1 MIIVLTQGIP
11 HGQVVAL
18 CAKKRNNT
26 SDSDVALQHDPET
39 SNGDES
45 EELPQEYSEEQ
56 LPAKITEVSIHQRH
70 AYDARHGKVAR
81 QRYDAFNI
89 PCGQNFEPG
98 EEVPENED
106 PNKRERT
113 PHK

>member
-11 HGQVVAL
+11 HGQVVTL
-18 CAKKRNNT
+18 CAKERNDS
-26 SDSDVALQHDPET
+26 SDSYVALQHDPKT

-56 LPAKITEVSIHQRH
+56 LPAEITEVSIHQRH
-70 AYDARHGKVAR
+70 AYEARNGKVAR

-89 PCGQNFEPG
+89 ACGQNFESG
-98 EEVPENED
+98 EKVPV
-106 PNKRERT
+106 NKDRNKSE
-113 PHK
+113 